1 MEIIEKSQLPV
12 FGADTFVAHLDGAK
26 IGTLRA
32 LYPRISKAMHFPE
45 HFGKNMDAL
54 FDCLCDLQGIDI
66 KFKKTVLVVN
76 KAAAF
81 LSKEKVDK
89 KAAALQVLE
98 EATHADNR
106 YDEFSFAVFFVQ

>member
-32 LYPRISKAMHFPE
+32 LYPRISKAMYFPD

-66 KFKKTVLVVN
+66 KFKKTVLIIN
-76 KAAAF
+76 KAAPF

-89 KAAALQVLE
+89 KNIV
-98 EATHADNR
+98 NNNKSR
-106 YDEFSFAVFFVQ
+106 K

>member
-1 MEIIEKSQLPV
+1 MKIIEKSKLPA
-12 FGADTFVAHLDGAK
+12 FGTDTFVAHLDGAK

-32 LYPRISKAMHFPE
+32 FYPRISKSLHFPD

-66 KFKKTVLVVN
+66 KFKKTTLVIN
-76 KAAAF
+76 NAALF

-89 KAAALQVLE
+89 KAAVLQVLQD
-98 EATHADNR
+98 ATQADNR
-106 YDEFSFAVFFVQ
+106 YDEFSFAVYFVQ